1 MSPYLANALKRFFSH
16 YLPVQKGLA
25 PNTVLAYRDGL
36 RLLLCYAADT
46 HHKSVEELRVEDLD
60 EPLVLAF
67 LDHLETVRGCGAQTR
82 NARLAAIRAFFAFL
96 AREDPT
102 LLPQAQTIRA
112 VPRKRTEHP
121 MMAYLE
127 EPETQAVL
135 GAVDGSARTGLRDQA
150 LTLVLYNTG
159 ARVSEIA
166 NLKTTDLR
174 LDDAPQVKL
183 LGKGRKQRG
192 CPLWPET
199 AQALREYLQ
208 QRTPKEPGTEQLFLN
223 AHGLPLTRFGVRYI
237 VRKYVAQA
245 QQACPS
251 LTGKRVSP
259 HTLRHTTAMHLLRA
273 GNDVN
278 MVSYWLGHAD
288 ISTTHVYVEID
299 MEMKRQMLQKTPPP
313 AVPSV
318 PPWRKAGILEWL
330 QCLSKPLQL
339 CGVHK
344 QANKERATESRGEA
358 AQLHITPSFT

>member
-1 MSPYLANALKRFFSH
+1 
-16 YLPVQKGLA
+16 
-25 PNTVLAYRDGL
+25 
-36 RLLLCYAADT
+36 
-46 HHKSVEELRVEDLD
+46 
-60 EPLVLAF
+60 
-67 LDHLETVRGCGAQTR
+67 LDHLETVRGCCGKTR

-102 LLPQAQTIRA
+102 LLPHCQTIRSI
-112 VPRKRTEHP
+112 PLKRTEHP

-159 ARVSEIA
+159 ARVSEIV
-166 NLKTTDLR
+166 NLKATDLR

-183 LGKGRKQRG
+183 LGKGRKQRS

-199 AQALREYLQ
+199 AQILREYLQ

-223 AHGLPLTRFGVRYI
+223 AHGSPLTRFGVRYI
-237 VRKYVAQA
+237 VRKYVTQA

-259 HTLRHTTAMHLLRA
+259 HTLRHTTAMHLLRS
-273 GNDVN
+273 GNEVN

-288 ISTTHVYVEID
+288 INTTHVYVEID
-299 MEMKRQMLQKTPPP
+299 MEMKRQMLQKAPPP
-313 AVPSV
+313 AVPAT
-318 PPWRKAGILEWL
+318 PPWRKPGILEWL
-330 QCLSKPLQL
+330 KGLTKPLQL
-339 CGVHK
+339 CGVH
-344 QANKERATESRGEA
+344 QPANKQGPPEPHGEA
-358 AQLHITPSFT
+358 TQLHIIPSFT